1 MESYKY
7 ESVVFNHVKVTA
19 EMANAVRVL
28 AYSGRLV
35 RHVPTAYEFN
45 SCVGVMAMVHEKELR
60 EAEAQ
65 GDYFREQVAN
75 VRKAMQVLFS
85 YQGKEVDRLEK
96 TETEEEEDCTGCS
109 YKTYRFMMAGGGLLE
124 LVYRYD
130 D

>member
-1 MESYKY
+1 MKSYKY
-7 ESVVFNHVKVTA
+7 EFVVFNRVKVTA
-19 EMANAVRVL
+19 EMARAVQVL
-28 AYSGRLV
+28 AYGGELV

-45 SCVGVMAMVHEKELR
+45 SCVGITMMVHEKELQ

-65 GDYFREQVAN
+65 GEYFREQVAN

-85 YQGKEVDRLEK
+85 YKGKEADRLEK
-96 TETEEEEDCTGCS
+96 IETEGEEDCTGCS
-109 YKTYRFMMAGGGLLE
+109 YKTYRFMMEGGGLLE